1 MAPATGTAC
10 RRGGVAV
17 MGVNAVV
24 NQHGESS
31 RRGRASFWGEPRRR
45 SVVFQGQVLLLENL
59 KERRQ
64 LMFDMLVRERF
75 EVGVV
80 EDARDAVQLL
90 SDGLFSESAKAP
102 ELIIGNAR
110 MLGDAGLTALER
122 LCAHHPEVPV
132 ILYSAFTSPKLRERM
147 ARIHGACL
155 LDESA
160 ALEDLRDAALTLAT
174 SRQTSL

>member
-1 MAPATGTAC
+1 
-10 RRGGVAV
+10 

-24 NQHGESS
+24 NQNRESS
-31 RRGRASFWGEPRRR
+31 RMGRASFWGEPRRH

-64 LMFDMLVRERF
+64 LMRDMLVKERF

-80 EDARDAVQLL
+80 DDARDAVQLL
-90 SDGLFSESAKAP
+90 SEGLFSGPSKAP

-110 MLGDAGLTALER
+110 MLGDAGLAALER
-122 LCAHHPEVPV
+122 LCASHPEVPV

-147 ARIHGACL
+147 ARIHGVCI
-155 LDESA
+155 LDASA
-160 ALEDLRDAALTLAT
+160 DLEDLRTTALALVS

>member
-1 MAPATGTAC
+1 
-10 RRGGVAV
+10 

-147 ARIHGACL
+147 ARIHGACI